1 MCRTVPSS
9 FSFSFPITY
18 SNAGCQ
24 ASPDQVRC
32 PVQRCCR
39 RVTMAGLLQ
48 DIVKTVTCQIAGKSK
63 HACQPR
69 AKRRDDSSRRFN
81 ESCGGYKRVDSD
93 SAFARPPQ
101 IQLCIT
107 RMSLY
112 KRIDPGRTR
121 TCNLWFRN
129 PTPYPLGHRAD
140 EISSTAH
147 ERSLQ
152 EIM

>member
-1 MCRTVPSS
+1 MPKRKLLLKNRN
-9 FSFSFPITY
+9 FSFTEVLWVPVEVEISPCNSNESF
-18 SNAGCQ
+18 
-24 ASPDQVRC
+24 
-32 PVQRCCR
+32 
-39 RVTMAGLLQ
+39 
-48 DIVKTVTCQIAGKSK
+48 DIVNIVTCQMAGKSK
-63 HACQPR
+63 HACQPK
-69 AKRRDDSSRRFN
+69 AKRKDDSSRRFS
-81 ESCGGYKRVDSD
+81 ESCAGHKRVDSD